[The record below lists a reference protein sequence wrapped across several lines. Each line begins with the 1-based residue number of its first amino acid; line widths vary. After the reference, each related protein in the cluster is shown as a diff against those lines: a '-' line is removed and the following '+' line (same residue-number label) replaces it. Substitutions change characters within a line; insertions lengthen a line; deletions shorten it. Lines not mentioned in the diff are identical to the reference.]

1 MSDKKVLNDF
11 LSERKGLNR
20 DFESGVDFFFLLLVM
35 HLMVKLEI
43 RFDQVDFYGLGGVF
57 DYQPGRNFLRQVPL
71 FTMDS
76 LAF

>member
-1 MSDKKVLNDF
+1 MHTDNKTEFAKCSILVTNWYSILSDKKVLNDF

-43 RFDQVDFYGLGGVF
+43 RFDQVDFYGL
-57 DYQPGRNFLRQVPL
+57 DEI
-71 FTMDS
+71 
-76 LAF
+76 